1 MIFTYLVWYSLALT
15 CIGAREV
22 ILSDWR
28 ATSVG
33 LSEDLIVQLN
43 KTVKGQKLQKI
54 LLNYLGNDNLA
65 IINRQSSSF
74 HQAG

>member
-33 LSEDLIVQLN
+33 LSEDLIVQLREGL
-43 KTVKGQKLQKI
+43 KKKL
-54 LLNYLGNDNLA
+54 
-65 IINRQSSSF
+65 
-74 HQAG
+74 

>member
-33 LSEDLIVQLN
+33 LSEDLIVQLREGLKK
-43 KTVKGQKLQKI
+43 KTVKK
-54 LLNYLGNDNLA
+54 
-65 IINRQSSSF
+65 R
-74 HQAG
+74 AG